1 MMEVT
6 ASGLHAQ
13 RFLRGMET
21 SQLDT
26 LARAASEVMYPAGHR
41 LFADGEYADKF
52 WLIES
57 GNVALDLLVPGE
69 GPAVVDHIGIGG
81 IVGWSWLLPPY
92 QWAFG
97 AVCVTE
103 VKAYQFDAKTVR
115 ELCAADPTLRAELT
129 ARLFEVVARRLQD
142 TRTRLIARSYGEA
155 RTSLRE

>member
-1 MMEVT
+1 MIEVT

-13 RFLRGMET
+13 RFLRGME
-21 SQLDT
+21 SDRLDT
-26 LARAASEVMYPAGHR
+26 LAHAAYEVMYPAGHR

-57 GNVALDLLVPGE
+57 GHVALDLLVPGE
-69 GPAVVDHIGIGG
+69 GPVVVDNIGIGG

-92 QWAFG
+92 EWAFG

-115 ELCAADPTLRAELT
+115 ELCAADPALRADLT
-129 ARLFEVVARRLQD
+129 ERLFEVVARRLKD
-142 TRTRLIARSYGEA
+142 TRTRLIARSY
-155 RTSLRE
+155 